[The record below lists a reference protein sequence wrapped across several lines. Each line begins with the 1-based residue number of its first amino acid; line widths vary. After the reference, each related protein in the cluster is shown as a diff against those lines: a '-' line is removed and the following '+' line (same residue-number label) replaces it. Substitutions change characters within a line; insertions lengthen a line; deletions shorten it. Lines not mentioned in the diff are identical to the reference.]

1 MHITLALQSQNRTI
15 RRISFVERTKPN
27 EQFAIKGDGVREMV
41 RYSIEDDES
50 GGNRHGFIHD
60 ARTPVERLMDLKY
73 DKSDPFE
80 MVQGLQTGYGSKF
93 NQRKTNTLSPT
104 RVAIDETSL
113 LKNLDYV
120 SEIQANVYD
129 EITKNQ
135 DDFFDALN
143 EVIRA
148 KSFPPGSVLPKI
160 QVPNK
165 SLASNK
171 GITEAK
177 SPISMIVRK
186 SLRHSRK
193 AKSTSDINSYTKKM
207 KKIRKHSTVK
217 KKKAQTLDRN
227 KIYSNPYQHARL
239 LQRAMDRRRKK
250 EEQKFM
256 KELAYLQQHILD
268 EEKRRSQRVKDTRSA
283 YTNAHKFYTH
293 ERKYLQNA
301 SRLRR
306 ANDADEAV
314 KKVQHE
320 KEVMAQRRQEAQAEK
335 EDIQKKKAKQMK
347 EEWAR
352 RKKEREDREE
362 HERIQREQIEKE
374 KRREWQLMRESER
387 RKEERE
393 RANRERKEMQIREE
407 RRNQKYAQG
416 II

>member
-1 MHITLALQSQNRTI
+1 
-15 RRISFVERTKPN
+15 
-27 EQFAIKGDGVREMV
+27 MV
-41 RYSIEDDES
+41 RYSTGDDR
-50 GGNRHGFIHD
+50 GAGNRHGFIYD
-60 ARTPVERLMDLKY
+60 TRTPVERLMDLKY

-93 NQRKTNTLSPT
+93 NQKNTNTLSPT

-120 SEIQANVYD
+120 TEIQANVYD
-129 EITKNQ
+129 EITKNE

-148 KSFPPGSVLPKI
+148 KKFPPGSVLPKI
-160 QVPNK
+160 H
-165 SLASNK
+165 ASNK
-171 GITEAK
+171 SPASNEGIANTR

-186 SLRHSRK
+186 SMRHSRK
-193 AKSTSDINSYTKKM
+193 AKSTSDINTITYTKKT
-207 KKIRKHSTVK
+207 KKNRKSSTVK
-217 KKKAQTLDRN
+217 RKKTQTLDRN
-227 KIYSNPYQHARL
+227 KIYSNPYKHARL
-239 LQRAMDRRRKK
+239 LQKAMDRRRKK

-283 YTNAHKFYTH
+283 YTNAHKFYKH
-293 ERKYLQNA
+293 ERKYLQNV

-320 KEVMAQRRQEAQAEK
+320 KEAMARRRQEAQAEK
-335 EDIQKKKAKQMK
+335 EDMQKKKAKQMK

-352 RKKEREDREE
+352 RKREREDREE

-393 RANRERKEMQIREE
+393 RAERERKEMQIREE
-407 RRNQKYAQG
+407 RRNQKYAEG